1 MLKALL
7 LFATVS
13 LLSAFGGK
21 YSSDLS
27 SPDRI
32 RRRLDMLSRAGQYMD
47 VIAFLEL
54 VEQKYGTNAFAC
66 NTLYIS

>member
-1 MLKALL
+1 MLRLGLL
-7 LFATVS
+7 LLIAFVALV
-13 LLSAFGGK
+13 SAFGGK

-47 VIAFLEL
+47 IIAFLEL
-54 VEQKYGTNAFAC
+54 VEQKYGMHCVCA
-66 NTLYIS
+66 I